1 MDVTLERIL
10 SLIPKKPDGKFVHG
24 AKREFARS
32 IGYTEGNVVSMWQ
45 NGASS
50 SYRDKLFEIASRYNV
65 SVEWL
70 RGETDERQPET
81 QSISA
86 GDQAVLERVHALPP
100 EQRRAFLTL
109 IGLPEETL
117 DELDREAR
125 QG

>member
-1 MDVTLERIL
+1 MDVTLDRIL
-10 SLIPKKPDGKFVHG
+10 SLLPRNDDGKIRHG
-24 AKREFARS
+24 AKAEFARKLGFDS
-32 IGYTEGNVVSMWQ
+32 GDVVSMWIK
-45 NGASS
+45 GTSK
-50 SYRDKLFEIASRYNV
+50 SYTGYLYEIASMYGV
-65 SVEWL
+65 SMAWL
-70 RGETDERQPET
+70 RGETDKREPEP

-86 GDQAVLERVHALPP
+86 GDRAVLERVHALPP